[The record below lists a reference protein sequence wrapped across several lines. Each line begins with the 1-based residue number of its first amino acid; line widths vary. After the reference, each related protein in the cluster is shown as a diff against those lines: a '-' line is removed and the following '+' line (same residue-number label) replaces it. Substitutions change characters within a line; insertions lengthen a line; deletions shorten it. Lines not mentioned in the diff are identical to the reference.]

1 MNILIITQLYPQPDD
16 EGQNKPTHTVEY
28 FAKEWVQMGHH
39 VIVAHC
45 SSKFPFVYYLI
56 PSKVKNK
63 LAVKT
68 SNIFPSMKSRRK
80 IVRSEYGIDVY
91 RYPMLKIFPGHGY
104 SAKTMQKQA
113 HEIINDLEKNG
124 IIPELVVGHFAN
136 PSTELVAILAGQYHA
151 KSSIVFHGDCNKNTL
166 ERYKLKELSGRI
178 GAIGVRS
185 MIEGKLVK
193 KLLELA
199 YDPFICYSGVPNEVV
214 AAAEITCKK
223 HDYSKG
229 TRYIWVGSF
238 IKRKNLNQVMK
249 AFSIVAKDDDTLEII
264 GSGPDESDFHSTAVS
279 LPGNERIMF
288 LGRLPRTDVMHH
300 MKGSH
305 IFTLISDQEV
315 FGMVYIEAMLQGCI
329 VIASEGGGFDGIII
343 NGKNGFICEPGNTE
357 MLVDIYKKIQS
368 MTIEER
374 NAIGQAAIDTAIHYS
389 EKEVAENYLDDILK
403 GQTLKK

>member
-28 FAKEWVQMGHH
+28 FAKEWVQSGHH

-45 SSKFPFVYYLI
+45 SSKFPFVFYLI

-68 SNIFPSMKSRRK
+68 SNIFPSIESRIK
-80 IVRSEYGIDVY
+80 LVRSEYGVDVY
-91 RYPMLKIFPGHGY
+91 RYPMLKMLPGCGY
-104 SAKTMQKQA
+104 SEKTMQRQA
-113 HEIINDLEKNG
+113 HEIINDLEEKRF
-124 IIPELVVGHFAN
+124 IPDLVVGHFAN
-136 PSTELVAILAGQYHA
+136 PSTELVAILAEHYHA
-151 KSSIVFHGDCNKNTL
+151 KSSIVFHGDCNENTL

-185 MIEGKLVK
+185 MTEGKKVK
-193 KLLELA
+193 ELLGLN
-199 YDPFICYSGVPNEVV
+199 YDPFICCSGAPNDAV
-214 AAAEITCKK
+214 AEAETICKK

-249 AFSIVAKDDDTLEII
+249 AFSIAAKTDDTLEII
-264 GSGPDESDFHSTAVS
+264 GSGPDESEFRSTAVS
-279 LPGNERIMF
+279 LPGVERIIF
-288 LGRLPRTDVMHH
+288 LGRLPRNDVMQH
-300 MKGSH
+300 MKNAH

-315 FGMVYIEAMLQGCI
+315 FGMVYIEAMLQGCL
-329 VIASEGGGFDGIII
+329 VIASEGGGVDGIII
-343 NGKNGFICEPGNTE
+343 NGENGFLCEPGNTE
-357 MLVDIYKKIQS
+357 MLADIYKKIQS

-374 NAIGQAAIDTAIHYS
+374 NAVGQAAIDTALHYS
-389 EKEVAENYLDDILK
+389 EKEVAEKYLDDILK
-403 GQTLKK
+403 GQVQKK